1 MKLAEAL
8 SLRKDLQ
15 KRIEQVSVRLMN
27 NVKVQ
32 EGEVPLENPE
42 DLFKELDGCLKQ
54 LDTMI
59 FRINKTNMSTMV
71 DGKSLTELMA
81 EREVLI
87 KRLEVMREVFSNASR
102 LGDRYSRSEI
112 KMVCTIDVSSLGK
125 NIDKLSKQLREL
137 DYKIQAANFQTEL
150 A

>member
-1 MKLAEAL
+1 
-8 SLRKDLQ
+8 
-15 KRIEQVSVRLMN
+15 
-27 NVKVQ
+27 
-32 EGEVPLENPE
+32 
-42 DLFKELDGCLKQ
+42 
-54 LDTMI
+54 
-59 FRINKTNMSTMV
+59 MV